1 MSALPRSRPAVARVN
16 PALTQFVFAFLLVGL
31 LAVVNYG
38 SNIHDHASF
47 TVLSKL
53 CWKNATVRP
62 PLLLVGIL
70 AGWAWV
76 VRVCQDAK
84 LELEHVLG
92 GTVQRVSSTLHAALI
107 LFCVLL
113 AFHLVHFVASEI
125 PGLTWRPWLMSNVCV
140 HLVFLLLAALP
151 CANVFFGPS
160 RISLIRTVL
169 ESAIA
174 PFTQVTFWHVIV
186 ADYLTS
192 AAKAFSDLQLTTC
205 VSARIF
211 AVHETAEYVRSTD
224 LWHESYHVCSASG
237 WNAVMLA
244 LPFWWRLMQCLK
256 VYSITG
262 ESKNLWNALK
272 YSTAFPLVY
281 AGYLKKNYPS
291 ALNDRLFVFAA
302 VIQSTYC
309 FIWDVH
315 MDWGLFRLANVDGRS
330 PAERGTSCC
339 GGRPTICRLRR
350 PLLITRSN
358 GAYYA
363 IAVGDMALRFIWALS
378 VFGGVPGRGA
388 GMLFFEVVEIFRR
401 TVWAIFRIEWE
412 VVTKVVYAKHDAGHP
427 LVEKGSP
434 DEDDD
439 DEIFRP

>member
-1 MSALPRSRPAVARVN
+1 MARTSTTT
-16 PALTQFVFAFLLVGL
+16 PPSQ
-31 LAVVNYG
+31 
-38 SNIHDHASF
+38 SQ
-47 TVLSKL
+47 KL

-76 VRVCQDAK
+76 VFEAPGREARRSSTCSAVRSSAC
-84 LELEHVLG
+84 
-92 GTVQRVSSTLHAALI
+92 TSTLHAALI

-151 CANVFFGPS
+151 CSNVFFGPS

-358 GAYYA
+358 GVTTQLRSATWRFVSSGRYPFSA
-363 IAVGDMALRFIWALS
+363 ASSAVAPACYSSRLS
-378 VFGGVPGRGA
+378 RSSAGRSG
-388 GMLFFEVVEIFRR
+388 
-401 TVWAIFRIEWE
+401 
-412 VVTKVVYAKHDAGHP
+412 P
-427 LVEKGSP
+427 SSGSNGRWSQKWFTRSTTP
-434 DEDDD
+434 ATHS
-439 DEIFRP
+439 